1 MISTGVAC
9 LLFIMSW
16 QVCARLLG
24 EYLFNKKRI
33 FGRYREGDVID
44 FGHSGFRGLAVV
56 LVPDKPFA
64 PFLNIA
70 RVHTEAT
77 QVPMHLKEW
86 FLEARIESAELDP
99 KTQITTPRVYRN
111 PIDTTS
117 HAMVHIRLFSQARVV
132 GRALNIHEVSEQLA
146 QKIDAA
152 RNTRIDLEAGRLKYG
167 IDAPDNFEY
176 YRAIR
181 REEERASSYYALTA
195 NPFRPAYLT
204 AAITCP
210 ILALFD
216 IAEPL
221 ISGGLCTIGFIA
233 VLAFIFTKSA

>member
-1 MISTGVAC
+1 MISTGIAI
-9 LLFIMSW
+9 LLCIMAW
-16 QVCARLLG
+16 QVFARLIG
-24 EYLFNKKRI
+24 EYLFDKKRI
-33 FGRYREGDVID
+33 FGRYREGDVVD
-44 FGHSGFRGLAVV
+44 FGYDGFRGLAVI

-64 PFLNIA
+64 PFVNIA

-77 QVPMHLKEW
+77 QVPTHLREW
-86 FLEARIESAELDP
+86 YLETRIEAAEIDP
-99 KTQITTPRVYRN
+99 KTQIVTPRVYRN
-111 PIDTTS
+111 PLDTTS
-117 HAMVHIRLFSQARVV
+117 HAMVHVRLFAQARVI
-132 GRALNIHEVSEQLA
+132 GHALNIKEVSEMLA
-146 QKIDAA
+146 GKIDAA
-152 RNTRIDLEAGRLKYG
+152 MEVRMELESGKRTYG
-167 IDAPDNFEY
+167 VDAPDNFEY

-181 REEERASSYYALTA
+181 REEARASNYYSLTI